1 MHHRLMYTSASAN
14 AYLRYGNSGTPDW
27 ACTDCDSAD
36 RVFRPR
42 IRFSSWWRS
51 CVATWNPF
59 LDANHHREWLPHLLS
74 APSSVSVWR
83 MSSVVT
89 WSACSGIFATFLAVS
104 WTALFIELRRR
115 IGAGQYYK
123 SAITVVSAVGHVIA
137 VTLLVL
143 NTLDIAWQPTFA
155 PYLACLMLYFFWGS
169 NMFIRIIYV
178 SLSESR

>member
-1 MHHRLMYTSASAN
+1 MEIQELLIGLAQIAI
-14 AYLRYGNSGTPDW
+14 ALIGFSGLVF
-27 ACTDCDSAD
+27 
-36 RVFRPR
+36 VFRRGGDRASRPG
-42 IRFSSWWRS
+42 IRFWTLITTGSGCLIFSLLPL
-51 CVATWNPF
+51 AF
-59 LDANHHREWLPHLLS
+59 LYGG
-74 APSSVSVWR
+74 

-178 SLSESR
+178 SLSTSR